1 MNLFNKLI
9 KSWDFVKKF
18 EIYTKNVTMELLEV
32 TMMINVV
39 SNRYCGLGGG
49 ARHFHQVLWE

>member
-1 MNLFNKLI
+1 M
-9 KSWDFVKKF
+9 D
-18 EIYTKNVTMELLEV
+18 LLEI

-49 ARHFHQVLWE
+49 ARHFHQAYGSE